1 MKTIIK
7 NLEKQLEKL
16 RELIQ
21 AREDKVDDM
30 SEKWQE
36 SEKCEEWMDKTQEF
50 EEQAD
55 ELDNVISNLKELIQ
69 Y

>member
-55 ELDNVISNLKELIQ
+55 ELDNVISNLRELW
-69 Y
+69 

>member
-30 SEKWQE
+30 SEKWQA

-55 ELDNVISNLKELIQ
+55 ELDNVISNLQELL
-69 Y
+69 

>member
-36 SEKCEEWMDKTQEF
+36 SEKCDEWMDKTQEF

-55 ELDNVISNLKELIQ
+55 ELDNVICNLIELL
-69 Y
+69 

>member
-55 ELDNVISNLKELIQ
+55 ELDNVISNLQELL
-69 Y
+69 

>member
-1 MKTIIK
+1 MKKIIK

-21 AREDKVDDM
+21 AREDKVYGM

-36 SEKCEEWMDKTQEF
+36 SEKCEEWEDKTQEF
-50 EEQAD
+50 DGQAD
-55 ELDNVISNLKELIQ
+55 ELDDLISNLQELL
-69 Y
+69 

>member
-1 MKTIIK
+1 MKTIVK
-7 NLEKQLEKL
+7 NLQKQLERL

-21 AREDKVDDM
+21 AREDKVDSM
-30 SEKWQE
+30 SEKWQN

-55 ELDNVISNLKELIQ
+55 ELESVITNIQ
-69 Y
+69 QLL

>member
-55 ELDNVISNLKELIQ
+55 ELDNVISNLKELL
-69 Y
+69 

>member
-7 NLEKQLEKL
+7 NLEKQLKKL

-30 SEKWQE
+30 SERWQE
-36 SEKCEEWMDKTQEF
+36 SEKCEEWMDKTQEL

-55 ELDNVISNLKELIQ
+55 ELDNVISNLQKLL
-69 Y
+69 

>member
-7 NLEKQLEKL
+7 NLKKQLEKL

-30 SEKWQE
+30 SERWQE
-36 SEKCEEWMDKTQEF
+36 SEKCEEWMDKTQEL

-55 ELDNVISNLKELIQ
+55 ELDNVISNLQKLL
-69 Y
+69 

>member
-7 NLEKQLEKL
+7 NLEKQLEIL
-16 RELIQ
+16 QDLIQ

-36 SEKCEEWMDKTQEF
+36 SEKCEEWEDKTMDIQT
-50 EEQAD
+50 QCD
-55 ELDNVISNLKELIQ
+55 ELDCIIDELKNLL
-69 Y
+69 

>member
-30 SEKWQE
+30 SERWQE
-36 SEKCEEWMDKTQEF
+36 SEKCEEWMDKTQDI

-55 ELDNVISNLKELIQ
+55 ELDNVISNLQELL
-69 Y
+69 

>member
-1 MKTIIK
+1 MKSIIK

-21 AREDKVDDM
+21 AREDKIDDM

-36 SEKCEEWMDKTQEF
+36 SEKCEEWEDKTQDIEA
-50 EEQAD
+50 QAD
-55 ELDNVISNLKELIQ
+55 ELDTLIDSLKELN
-69 Y
+69 

>member
-30 SEKWQE
+30 SERWQE

-55 ELDNVISNLKELIQ
+55 ELDNVISNLQELL
-69 Y
+69 

>member
-55 ELDNVISNLKELIQ
+55 ELDNVISNLKELI
-69 Y
+69 